1 MQTKF
6 TYENKIKTTLG
17 TCKQLIFDPFVPI
30 NLTKER
36 EHLIFKIAHCDKK
49 QAVLFILRAQDG
61 GVDFMKTNNII
72 MPLNKSSIQV
82 KYSFTLTINLVIAM
96 RYILK
101 VAYTNISMSLSV
113 LRKETNSFKFLSEK
127 YLKNLIY
134 LKTYYNLDYYILFAN
149 SHSGMLDKQFIQ
161 IESYY
166 TCFFVVFTENSE

>member
-6 TYENKIKTTLG
+6 TYENKIKTTLA
-17 TCKQLIFDPFVPI
+17 TCKQPIFDPFVPI

-101 VAYTNISMSLSV
+101 VTYTNISMSLSV

-127 YLKNLIY
+127 YFYNLIY
-134 LKTYYNLDYYILFAN
+134 LKIYFNLDYYLQN
-149 SHSGMLDKQFIQ
+149 HTQ
-161 IESYY
+161 E
-166 TCFFVVFTENSE
+166 C